1 MTLAQLRT
9 ALQTRGYAT
18 DTATQQTELLNA
30 VYREIAGVRRWDWME
45 ATTTAPCVVGTETV
59 TPVATDI
66 LAVDALRI
74 LSGTS
79 YYLLDYE
86 PPQQF
91 KERSYVDR
99 DVGTPQYW
107 TYSQGA
113 YRLWPRPD
121 KTYTVDIDYV
131 KDPAD
136 LSADGDT
143 PLLPATYH
151 DLLIWGAVR
160 DITFRE
166 RDWNGNN
173 VATKRF
179 EDLLARMTAAHGIR
193 QRQDSQYVR
202 RSDFWS
208 TVGA

>member
-1 MTLAQLRT
+1 M
-9 ALQTRGYAT
+9 
-18 DTATQQTELLNA
+18 DE
-30 VYREIAGVRRWDWME
+30 
-45 ATTTAPCVVGTETV
+45 
-59 TPVATDI
+59 
-66 LAVDALRI
+66 LRI
-74 LSGTS
+74 LSGTR
-79 YYLLDYE
+79 YYLLYYE